1 MSGALLLTSCQSQ
14 SEGFDGKSFDI
25 SNAQDNS
32 LTASLAKI
40 SGGYSLTVEGSG
52 KAIDFTD
59 SYKAPWYSIAKKV
72 KEVTINEGVTSF
84 GTNTFNK
91 IGLSSF
97 VLPSSLKEVTDS
109 SFKEGVELYSYSD
122 SLLGAENYR
131 AYYYSESVPTDES
144 KNYWHI
150 VNDSPVLWKTYKVL
164 FIGNSFTFYNDIPGL
179 TQSIA
184 TDLGYS
190 LKADSVT
197 VGSHKLSQYA
207 DSSDEYGAQVEAKLK
222 ANDDYDFV
230 ILQEQSTTPLNN
242 YSSFSRGVKALLNK
256 INSTQKSC
264 ETRLYATWGFDEE
277 AKAHN
282 WTIPEMEANIRAK
295 YEECAATYKLKVH
308 QVGKAFSDAYSNFNS
323 INLYHTDNKHPSY
336 YGSYLSALVH
346 TASLLGADVRKTH
359 FKGTI
364 QDETIA
370 SSLKE
375 VAYRTV
381 FNN

>member
-1 MSGALLLTSCQSQ
+1 MSGMLLLTSCQAE

-25 SNAQDNS
+25 SSAQDNS
-32 LTASLAKI
+32 LTASLTKT
-40 SGGYSLTVEGSG
+40 SGGYSLTVDGNG
-52 KAIDFTD
+52 KAIDFTN

-72 KEVTINEGVTSF
+72 KSVTINEGVTSL

-91 IGLSSF
+91 IALSSF
-97 VLPSSLKEVTDS
+97 ILPSSLKTVTSS
-109 SFKEGVELYSYSD
+109 SFKEGVELFSYSD
-122 SLLGAENYR
+122 SLEGAEGYN

-144 KNYWHI
+144 KTYWHI

-190 LKADSVT
+190 LKADSIT

-222 ANDDYDFV
+222 ANSDYDFV
-230 ILQEQSTTPLNN
+230 ILQEQSTTPINN
-242 YSSFSRGVKALLNK
+242 YSSFSSGVKALLNK
-256 INSTQKSC
+256 INSTQKNC
-264 ETRLYATWGFDEE
+264 ETRLYATWGFEEE

-282 WTIPEMEANIRAK
+282 WTIPQMEENIRAK

-308 QVGKAFSDAYSNFNS
+308 QVGKAFSDVYTNYSS
-323 INLYHTDNKHPSY
+323 INLYHTDDKHPSY

-346 TASLLGADVRKTH
+346 TASLLGADIRKTN

-364 QDETIA
+364 EDDNVA
-370 SSLKE
+370 STLKE